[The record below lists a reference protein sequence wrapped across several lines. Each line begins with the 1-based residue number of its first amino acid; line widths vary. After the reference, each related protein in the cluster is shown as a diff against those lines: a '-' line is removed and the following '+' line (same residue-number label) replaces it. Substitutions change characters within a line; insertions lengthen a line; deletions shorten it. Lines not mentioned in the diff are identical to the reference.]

1 MFNAEL
7 SCFKTYSEAP
17 ALQDEYV
24 FFPKLLWIQG
34 CIHATAGN
42 FQTRTMMQRDR
53 EQQRLYGE

>member
-24 FFPKLLWIQG
+24 FFQNYCGFKAAFTQQLE
-34 CIHATAGN
+34 T
-42 FQTRTMMQRDR
+42 FRR
-53 EQQRLYGE
+53 EL